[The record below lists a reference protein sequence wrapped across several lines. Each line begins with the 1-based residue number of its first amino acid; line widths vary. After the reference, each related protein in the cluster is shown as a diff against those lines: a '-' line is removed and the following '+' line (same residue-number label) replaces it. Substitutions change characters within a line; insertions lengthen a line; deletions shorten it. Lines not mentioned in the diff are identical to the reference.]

1 MEVYSIEE
9 LHNLIVNK
17 EIDLNKYYEE
27 LFEEAA
33 LQQERLN
40 AFVTITKDEALKN
53 IKELDVKEDELL
65 KGIPA
70 VFKDNYNTKGIKTTA
85 SSKMLEDYVPA
96 IQFVNQLVFV
106 ELLDLSQHGE
116 ESHVLELFLMH
127 QV

>member
-17 EIDLNKYYEE
+17 EIDLDKYYEE

-65 KGIPA
+65 KG
-70 VFKDNYNTKGIKTTA
+70 YLQYLKTIIILKA
-85 SSKMLEDYVPA
+85 LKLLH
-96 IQFVNQLVFV
+96 LVRC
-106 ELLDLSQHGE
+106 
-116 ESHVLELFLMH
+116 
-127 QV
+127 

>member
-9 LHNLIVNK
+9 LHNLIINK

-27 LFEEAA
+27 LFEEAT

-65 KGIPA
+65 KGIPKA
-70 VFKDNYNTKGIKTTA
+70 LK
-85 SSKMLEDYVPA
+85 LLH
-96 IQFVNQLVFV
+96 LVRC
-106 ELLDLSQHGE
+106 
-116 ESHVLELFLMH
+116 
-127 QV
+127 

>member
-17 EIDLNKYYEE
+17 EIDLDKYYEE
-27 LFEEAA
+27 LFEEAT

-65 KGIPA
+65 FLIIIA
-70 VFKDNYNTKGIKTTA
+70 SNLSCEYTNTFT
-85 SSKMLEDYVPA
+85 SKP
-96 IQFVNQLVFV
+96 VN
-106 ELLDLSQHGE
+106 
-116 ESHVLELFLMH
+116 
-127 QV
+127 